1 MNTSL
6 ENEAR
11 TLRGPRPLRAK
22 NVLVMP
28 CFNEAARLSL
38 PLVETLISD
47 GTVTLVLV
55 DDGSTDGTATLLREL
70 ESSWEGRIFALHLPK
85 NRGKA
90 EAVRAG
96 LQWAIESGARQ
107 VGYADADFATPPIE
121 ILRLLR
127 ALDEQELGAVLGS
140 RIARI
145 GAHIERTPFRHA
157 VSRIFAAIASYALRL
172 NVYDSQC
179 GAKWFQVNDALRGAI
194 SRPFSAGWA
203 FDVELLGRL
212 MGRWGDGPRIDDDAL
227 LEIPVRAWRD
237 VDGSKVR
244 LSGMIRAL
252 LDLARMGLL
261 SRRLGERHTA
271 AIACVAPRPRLRTSA
286 RDSWLP
292 AMLPSL
298 VLPAAPSFATESLPP
313 SDTESG
319 VRLIPGAE
327 EPAPP
332 QKAGGKPGRE

>member
-1 MNTSL
+1 
-6 ENEAR
+6 
-11 TLRGPRPLRAK
+11 
-22 NVLVMP
+22 MP
-28 CFNEAARLSL
+28 CYNEESRLSL
-38 PLVETLISD
+38 PLVETLVSD

-55 DDGSTDGTATLLREL
+55 DDGSTDETATLLREL
-70 ESSWEGRIFALHLPK
+70 EASSEGRIFALHLPN

-90 EAVRAG
+90 EAVRTG
-96 LQWAIESGARQ
+96 LQWAIDCGARQ
-107 VGYADADFATPPIE
+107 VGYADADFATPPVE

-127 ALDEQELGAVLGS
+127 ALDDQELGAVLGS
-140 RIARI
+140 RIALI

-157 VSRIFAAIASYALRL
+157 TSRIFAAIASYALRL

-194 SRPFSAGWA
+194 SHPFSAGWA

-212 MGRWGDGPRIDDDAL
+212 MGRWGEGPRIDDDAL
-227 LEIPVRAWRD
+227 LEIPIRAWRD

-244 LSGMIRAL
+244 LTGMIRAL

-271 AIACVAPRPRLRTSA
+271 SLRCVAPRPRLRTSA

-292 AMLPSL
+292 SMFPAMLPSL
-298 VLPAAPSFATESLPP
+298 ALPAPPSVATESVPP
-313 SDTESG
+313 ADTESG
-319 VRLIPGAE
+319 VRLAPGAE
-327 EPAPP
+327 PATP
-332 QKAGGKPGRE
+332 QKAGGKRGH

>member
-70 ESSWEGRIFALHLPK
+70 ESSWEGRIFALHRPK

-127 ALDEQELGAVLGS
+127 ALDDQELGAVLGS

-179 GAKWFQVNDALRGAI
+179 GAKWFQVNDALRAAI
-194 SRPFSAGWA
+194 SRPFAAAWA
-203 FDVELLGRL
+203 FDVELLGRM
-212 MGRWGDGPRIDDDAL
+212 MGRWGEGPRIDDDAL
-227 LEIPVRAWRD
+227 LEIPIRAWRD